1 MAAGL
6 GISAGALL
14 LLGQIVDIE
23 ATLEL
28 LRRTDPLPLMLV
40 LLVLGAQLALRSIR
54 WSYLLPAETGAR
66 ILPARLLPV
75 LLVGYLGNMVLP
87 ARLGEVVR
95 AYLVSRREPVAF
107 SVSLG
112 VVFLERVLDTASLAV
127 VGFAAASLAGAATW
141 MITGTALVAVGASA
155 VVAFLVVVG
164 IGRVV
169 KWGERMLGSASP
181 YVTRVGAV
189 LGRFGQGAGEQPRSV
204 IALAFAISVTCW
216 LLEGTTFWLVGRA
229 IGADLG
235 WMTCV
240 LMAAITVLGTA
251 IPSAPGFV
259 GTYELAAVAAGTAV
273 GVPADVAFAVAL
285 LAHAA
290 TVLPLM
296 IGGIASLIRMS
307 VSLGTVVDEAEEQR
321 QHVSQPHPHD
331 AL

>member
-14 LLGQIVDIE
+14 VLGQIVDIE

-40 LLVLGAQLALRSIR
+40 LLVIAAQLALRSIR
-54 WSYLLPAETGAR
+54 WSYLLPAETGVR
-66 ILPARLLPV
+66 IPAARLLPV

-112 VVFLERVLDTASLAV
+112 VVFLERVMDTASLAV
-127 VGFAAASLAGAATW
+127 VGFVAASLAGAAAW
-141 MITGTALVAVGASA
+141 MITGTALVAVVASA
-155 VVAFLVVVG
+155 VVAFLVGVG

-169 KWGERMLGSASP
+169 DWGERMLGSTSP
-181 YVTRVGAV
+181 IVGRVGVV

-204 IALAFAISVTCW
+204 IVLAFGISVTCW

-240 LMAAITVLGTA
+240 LMAAITILGTA

-259 GTYELAAVAAGTAV
+259 GTYELAAVAAGTVV
-273 GVPADVAFAVAL
+273 GVPADVSLAVAL

-290 TVLPLM
+290 TVLPLV

-307 VSLGTVVDEAEEQR
+307 VSFDQMVDEAEAQR
-321 QHVSQPHPHD
+321 QQVSQQHPHD